1 MELKLAPRFWRVGKY
16 DKEGEKR
23 RNSKCYYSVVHQP
36 AAPASCGSLLGM
48 QTLRLPLTDPLIRN
62 TQLNRMPR

>member
-23 RNSKCYYSVVHQP
+23 RNSKCYYSQCG
-36 AAPASCGSLLGM
+36 ASTSSTSLLWE
-48 QTLRLPLTDPLIRN
+48 LARN
-62 TQLNRMPR
+62 ADS